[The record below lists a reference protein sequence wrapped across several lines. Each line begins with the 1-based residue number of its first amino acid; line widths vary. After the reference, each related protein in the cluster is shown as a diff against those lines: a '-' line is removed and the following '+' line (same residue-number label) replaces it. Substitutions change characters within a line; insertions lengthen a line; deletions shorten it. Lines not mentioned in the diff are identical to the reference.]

1 MLLYLISL
9 TNMLNQN
16 IDNNTNDIP
25 IKEEEKK
32 VNLDNFSY
40 YISHYSIDKTYKDF
54 SEQEI
59 ESEVLNLVLI
69 QADKVQGPDSSS
81 PASYRGVKIQ
91 IVPPDRSLNI
101 FFKEDVKHLLEEL
114 QYNISNSKSQNH
126 AETLKELIEFNNE
139 N

>member
-1 MLLYLISL
+1 
-9 TNMLNQN
+9 MLNQN